1 MFLNVNFPRG
11 KNSIKTNKLAREP
24 TVLGNRSYHHPVK
37 HQIKKTCQGEETG
50 VMGTFWLNN
59 KDRDVLVSVSSVIR
73 ERFLEAEMVFLNI
86 KERAEEL
93 LRCGM

>member
-1 MFLNVNFPRG
+1 
-11 KNSIKTNKLAREP
+11 
-24 TVLGNRSYHHPVK
+24 
-37 HQIKKTCQGEETG
+37 
-50 VMGTFWLNN
+50 MGTFWLNN